1 MIATDGEKSFVF
13 FIYTDVQWGEATIGF
28 DAGDGRRGFNL
39 LGSPAE
45 DVREVEESNN
55 IGVAGVYAFRV
66 DLPEIVGPGGENSA
80 YHKPHVHSIID
91 AVLNFLH
98 CCRLWW
104 AGWCHSFVQ
113 RVFCL
118 EWGSGVLSQFLMDTS
133 VWG

>member
-1 MIATDGEKSFVF
+1 MATDGAKSFVF
-13 FIYTDVQWGEATIGF
+13 FIYTDIQWGEATIGF
-28 DAGDGRRGFNL
+28 DAGDSMRSFTL
-39 LGSPAE
+39 PGSRTAATRDIE
-45 DVREVEESNN
+45 RTSNV
-55 IGVAGVYAFRV
+55 GVAGVYAFRV

-91 AVLNFLH
+91 AVSNFLH

-113 RVFCL
+113 WVFCL